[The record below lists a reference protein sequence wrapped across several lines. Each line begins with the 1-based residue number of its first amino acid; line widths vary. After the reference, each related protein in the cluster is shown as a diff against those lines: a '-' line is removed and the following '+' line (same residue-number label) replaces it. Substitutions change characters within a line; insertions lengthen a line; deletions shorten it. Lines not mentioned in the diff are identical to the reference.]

1 MGSIVMNENKSTRY
15 TEFIV
20 DTVSDLTTLEAV
32 PRCTAYCIEDGQ
44 VYVKKNNG
52 TWKEM

>member
-20 DTVSDLTTLEAV
+20 DTINDLSNLEAV
-32 PRCTAYCIEDGQ
+32 PRCAAYCIADGKI
-44 VYVKKNNG
+44 YIKKNDG

>member
-1 MGSIVMNENKSTRY
+1 MGSLVMNENKSTRY

-20 DTVSDLTTLEAV
+20 DTINL
-32 PRCTAYCIEDGQ
+32 
-44 VYVKKNNG
+44 VYFIILVHTHNG